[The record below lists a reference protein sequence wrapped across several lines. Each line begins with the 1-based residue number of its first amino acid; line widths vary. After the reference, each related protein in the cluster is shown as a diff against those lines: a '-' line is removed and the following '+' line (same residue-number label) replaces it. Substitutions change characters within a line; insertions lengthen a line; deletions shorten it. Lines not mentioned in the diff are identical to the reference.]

1 MEKESLLLDQQP
13 IPDISVTQSDITT
26 LCHSVNEMAR
36 KHAASDSQHCMK
48 YNLPQ
53 RVLRDILRFAEKYHI
68 QRVILFGS
76 RARGT
81 NTERSD
87 IDIAICGGDFDGFY
101 WDIKE
106 HVHSLLWF
114 DVVQIDTGISEE
126 LRRELERDGVTI
138 YEKNR

>member
-13 IPDISVTQSDITT
+13 IPDISVTQSVITT

-36 KHAASDSQHCMK
+36 KYAASDSQHCMK

-53 RVLRDILRFAEKYHI
+53 RVLRDISRFAEKHHI

-87 IDIAICGGDFDGFY
+87 IDIAICGGDLDGFY